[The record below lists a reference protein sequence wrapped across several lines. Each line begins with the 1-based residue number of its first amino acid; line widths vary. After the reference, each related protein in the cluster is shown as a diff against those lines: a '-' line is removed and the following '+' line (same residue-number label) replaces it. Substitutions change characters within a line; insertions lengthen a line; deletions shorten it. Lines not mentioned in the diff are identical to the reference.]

1 MGNRHERFG
10 DYCMVDRL
18 HLGWDWAMQ
27 SSRRSRFF
35 TLTDAEGGYAMTI
48 AENETLVREFIGA
61 WSRLDVEEL
70 LDYFAEDGV
79 YHNMPIEPV
88 SGKAALRPFI
98 AAFLNGWTST
108 DWEVLNLAVRGN
120 IVIAERVDRTRLG
133 AIAVDLPCCGVFEIE
148 AGKIKVWRDYFDMA
162 TYTRAVEA
170 G

>member
-1 MGNRHERFG
+1 MKPWFAN
-10 DYCMVDRL
+10 
-18 HLGWDWAMQ
+18 
-27 SSRRSRFF
+27 SSAPGRGS
-35 TLTDAEGGYAMTI
+35 MSKNCWTI
-48 AENETLVREFIGA
+48 
-61 WSRLDVEEL
+61 S
-70 LDYFAEDGV
+70 
-79 YHNMPIEPV
+79 P
-88 SGKAALRPFI
+88 K
-98 AAFLNGWTST
+98 NGWTST